1 MNEATKPRLPIGYW
15 LKRADRLIT
24 EQVNIVQAANNVT
37 RTDWQIINTLYEID
51 QVSKEQLFDVMHVFV
66 DAVQLEQILAD
77 LIERGWVTASA
88 SGVVTY
94 QLSDNGRRQHSQIL
108 TAQQEIRLWTMQGIS
123 EADYATVMWVL
134 QQMVVNLETA
144 VSGGSYHGK

>member
-1 MNEATKPRLPIGYW
+1 MYETNKPHLPIGYW
-15 LKRADRLIT
+15 LKRADSLIT
-24 EQVNIVQAANNVT
+24 EQVNNVQAANNVT
-37 RTDWQIINTLYEID
+37 RTDWQIINTLYEVG

-66 DAVQLEQILAD
+66 DVVQLEQILAD
-77 LIERGWVTASA
+77 LIERGWVTASEN
-88 SGVVTY
+88 GVVTY

-123 EADYATVMWVL
+123 EADYATVMRVL